1 MHGIMLMV
9 YKTQQMLFIIIIII
23 IKTYFNTVTYQPI

>member
-9 YKTQQMLFIIIIII
+9 YKTQQMLVIIIIII